1 MGDLFGT
8 GTSLDVEMCPNSSI
22 QWGLLYK
29 SSVTDRGNL
38 FSDDT
43 ESPTVVLDRIDGT
56 SSPLQTLHH
65 LGAIVPPITVAD
77 GVVTPDPFRDVIRTE
92 PAPDLP
98 SLIEDMMPYLLERH
112 TSVGTTPITK
122 TTSKFTTSTQERSTE
137 SAPLSFPQISTGSV
151 SVASITP
158 NSLGEISNS
167 NNSEEHLEEETSH
180 GTDFDGEL
188 NIEEEKNEYSGIS
201 FDSVL
206 QFLFSDDGTTKA
218 PTRTTRRPV
227 TRRPTSDRSTPQKT
241 VTTSHT
247 TATPS
252 SLSENLN
259 EAGNNKQSD
268 NTTDILNTALHNED
282 SLNYKTSST
291 APINKY
297 GITPQAVLTTGLNSI
312 KPSTSTRE
320 PSPGSPPKPQHL
332 NLPVLVSADPGA
344 VSGILKLAGCNIYGR
359 MYRVGRIISELSG
372 PCLECMCTE
381 VGVQCR
387 PLDC

>member
-1 MGDLFGT
+1 VAT
-8 GTSLDVEMCPNSSI
+8 C
-22 QWGLLYK
+22 
-29 SSVTDRGNL
+29 

-56 SSPLQTLHH
+56 SNPLQTLHH

-112 TSVGTTPITK
+112 TSAGTTSITK
-122 TTSKFTTSTQERSTE
+122 TTSRFTTSTQERSTE
-137 SAPLSFPQISTGSV
+137 SAPLSFPQISTGSA
-151 SVASITP
+151 SFASITP
-158 NSLGEISNS
+158 DSLGDISNS
-167 NNSEEHLEEETSH
+167 NNSEERLEEKAPH
-180 GTDFDGEL
+180 DIDFDGDL
-188 NIEEEKNEYSGIS
+188 NIEEDKDEYSGIS

-206 QFLFSDDGTTKA
+206 QFLFPDDDTTKA
-218 PTRTTRRPV
+218 PTRTTHRPT
-227 TRRPTSDRSTPQKT
+227 TRRPAVDRSTPQKM

-247 TATPS
+247 AATPS
-252 SLSENLN
+252 SSSENLS
-259 EAGNNKQSD
+259 EAGFDKQSE
-268 NTTDILNTALHNED
+268 NTTVILNTASHNED
-282 SLNYKTSST
+282 SLNYKTNST
-291 APINKY
+291 ASSNKY
-297 GITPQAVLTTGLNSI
+297 GITPQAVVTTGLNSF
-312 KPSTSTRE
+312 KPSSSTRE
-320 PSPGSPPKPQHL
+320 PSPGSTPNLQHL

-344 VSGILKLAGCNIYGR
+344 VSGLLKLAGCNIYGR

-387 PLDC
+387 KLDC

>member
-1 MGDLFGT
+1 
-8 GTSLDVEMCPNSSI
+8 
-22 QWGLLYK
+22 
-29 SSVTDRGNL
+29 VTIC

-112 TSVGTTPITK
+112 TSVGTTPIIK
-122 TTSKFTTSTQERSTE
+122 TTSKAFTTSTQGRNTE
-137 SAPLSFPQISTGSV
+137 SVAVSSPQISTGSV

-158 NSLGEISNS
+158 NPLGEISNS
-167 NNSEEHLEEETSH
+167 NNNEEHLGEEVPH
-180 GTDFDGEL
+180 GIDFDNDP
-188 NIEEEKNEYSGIS
+188 NIEGDKDEESGIS

-218 PTRTTRRPV
+218 PSRTSHRPITRH
-227 TRRPTSDRSTPQKT
+227 PTSDRSAPQKT
-241 VTTSHT
+241 MT

-252 SLSENLN
+252 SSSENSS
-259 EAGNNKQSD
+259 EAGNKKQSE
-268 NTTDILNTALHNED
+268 NTTVLLNTASHNEE
-282 SLNYKTSST
+282 SLNYKTSLT
-291 APINKY
+291 ASSNKY
-297 GITPQAVLTTGLNSI
+297 GITPQAVLTTVLNSV
-312 KPSTSTRE
+312 KPNTSTRE
-320 PSPGSPPKPQHL
+320 SSPGSLPKIQHL
-332 NLPVLVSADPGA
+332 HSPVSVSADPGA
-344 VSGILKLAGCNIYGR
+344 VSGLLKLAGCNIYGR

>member
-1 MGDLFGT
+1 MTL
-8 GTSLDVEMCPNSSI
+8 C
-22 QWGLLYK
+22 
-29 SSVTDRGNL
+29 

-112 TSVGTTPITK
+112 TSVGTTPIAK
-122 TTSKFTTSTQERSTE
+122 TTSKFITSTQERSTE
-137 SAPLSFPQISTGSV
+137 SDPLSFPQISTGSA
-151 SVASITP
+151 SVASIT
-158 NSLGEISNS
+158 SDSQGEVSNS
-167 NNSEEHLEEETSH
+167 NNNEEHLEEETPH
-180 GTDFDGEL
+180 GMDFDGDL
-188 NIEEEKNEYSGIS
+188 NIEEDKDEYSSIS

-218 PTRTTRRPV
+218 PTRTTRKPL

-252 SLSENLN
+252 SSLENLS

-268 NTTDILNTALHNED
+268 STTVELNTASHNED
-282 SLNYKTSST
+282 SLTYKKSST
-291 APINKY
+291 ASSNKY
-297 GITPQAVLTTGLNSI
+297 GITPQAVITTGSNSI

-332 NLPVLVSADPGA
+332 NLPVSVSADPGA
-344 VSGILKLAGCNIYGR
+344 VSGLLKLAGCNIYGR

>member
-1 MGDLFGT
+1 MAI
-8 GTSLDVEMCPNSSI
+8 C
-22 QWGLLYK
+22 
-29 SSVTDRGNL
+29 

-43 ESPTVVLDRIDGT
+43 ESPTVVLDRTDGP

-112 TSVGTTPITK
+112 TSVSTTPITK
-122 TTSKFTTSTQERSTE
+122 PTSKFTTSTQERSTE
-137 SAPLSFPQISTGSV
+137 SAPLSFPQISTGSA

-180 GTDFDGEL
+180 GIDFDGDL
-188 NIEEEKNEYSGIS
+188 NIEEDKDEYPSIS

-218 PTRTTRRPV
+218 PTRTTRRPA

-247 TATPS
+247 TVTTSHTTAIPS
-252 SLSENLN
+252 SSTENLS

-268 NTTDILNTALHNED
+268 NTTVVLNTASHNED

-291 APINKY
+291 APINKH
-297 GITPQAVLTTGLNSI
+297 GITPQAVLTTGLNSM

-332 NLPVLVSADPGA
+332 NLPVSVSADPGA